1 MGQGMGLQVGREHR
15 LVGEAALVDQ
25 LALALSCFALGCGT
39 TCWLL
44 RAGNH
49 RHHRLVDDQCRDH
62 RRRGDKE
69 SCSRDG
75 RERARGRGGRP
86 NASRE
91 EAYDSSGSQQ
101 RMARAGRLQG
111 GRRRRSSEAGQRRHG
126 ASPVITIGGQE
137 LNEFGQ
143 LSSVPLLCQ
152 VLAVSAATACLL
164 YQGAQGHIRPSPGR
178 ANRGWETAAGDVERE
193 QLGVVDNLAQDVWVR
208 LAPSRI
214 HGVGVVA
221 LRDIPKGID
230 LFRIANAGPCGGEAD
245 AGVIVPEVLLVERN
259 VTTPVMLYLSD
270 FFHRFSCQSYRPGC
284 PNSSRALPTAPGVS
298 SLRTVLAS
306 KEAYGIPTG
315 GINSMDVS
323 FYLNHAPAPY
333 ANAAPVRRKGCRWAR
348 FVTLRA
354 ISAGEEIT
362 FDYSVWQ
369 DSADAR
375 AFARG
380 GGGGGLF

>member
-1 MGQGMGLQVGREHR
+1 
-15 LVGEAALVDQ
+15 
-25 LALALSCFALGCGT
+25 
-39 TCWLL
+39 
-44 RAGNH
+44 
-49 RHHRLVDDQCRDH
+49 
-62 RRRGDKE
+62 
-69 SCSRDG
+69 
-75 RERARGRGGRP
+75 
-86 NASRE
+86 
-91 EAYDSSGSQQ
+91 
-101 RMARAGRLQG
+101 
-111 GRRRRSSEAGQRRHG
+111 
-126 ASPVITIGGQE
+126 
-137 LNEFGQ
+137 
-143 LSSVPLLCQ
+143 
-152 VLAVSAATACLL
+152 
-164 YQGAQGHIRPSPGR
+164 
-178 ANRGWETAAGDVERE
+178 
-193 QLGVVDNLAQDVWVR
+193 VWVR

-270 FFHRFSCQSYRPGC
+270 FFHRFSCQSYLPGC